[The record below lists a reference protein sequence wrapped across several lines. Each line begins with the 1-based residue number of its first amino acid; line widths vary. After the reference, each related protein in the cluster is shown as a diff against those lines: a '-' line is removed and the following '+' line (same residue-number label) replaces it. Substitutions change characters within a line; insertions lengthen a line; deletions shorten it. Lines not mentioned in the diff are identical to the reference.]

1 MTTSQISQQTGT
13 TLPQPSTTPGWR
25 SLLGSR
31 RMVWALAF
39 VVISAL
45 VLTGGQSIV
54 FQATL
59 ITIYAI
65 VALSQEWLFGRA
77 GQISLGAAALMGI
90 GAYTTALTSE
100 NSAFPF
106 PLPMVLSIV
115 AGALVGLIISIPGL
129 RFRGLYLMLTTLALQ
144 FIVAFLGQDIE
155 GTAHQSGYAV
165 DVPAWLANPQTMLLV
180 CLIILAAVI
189 LLLDGM
195 YRNAPGRAWSAIRQN
210 EVAAAVMGVSTTK
223 WKILAFVGSSAIC
236 ALGGSLY
243 AINSANVDYNS
254 FSLDLGLTIVV
265 IVFVGG
271 VGRIFGALVGAAF
284 IGYLPVLLDDASG
297 LFPAGSSASTWL
309 QTNEPLVASA
319 IYGFLLL
326 IVLLFERGGIA
337 ELIARLI
344 RLVQRQIP
352 RKGAAT

>member
-1 MTTSQISQQTGT
+1 MTTSEVREQENRRVPPAVAS
-13 TLPQPSTTPGWR
+13 GWR
-25 SLLGSR
+25 TLLTDR
-31 RMVWALAF
+31 RPLWAAGF
-39 VVISAL
+39 VVVSVL
-45 VLTGGQSIV
+45 VLAGGQSIV
-54 FQATL
+54 FQGTL

-77 GQISLGAAALMGI
+77 GQISLGASALMAV
-90 GAYTTALTSE
+90 GAYITALTSE
-100 NSAFPF
+100 TSGFPF
-106 PLPMVLSIV
+106 PLPMVLSV
-115 AGALVGLIISIPGL
+115 LGGAVVGLIIGVPGL

-144 FIVAFLGQDIE
+144 FIVSFLGQDIE
-155 GTAHQSGYAV
+155 GTSHQSGFTV
-165 DVPAWLANPQTMLLV
+165 DSPDWLTNPQWMLFL
-180 CLIILAAVI
+180 CLALLAVVM

-195 YRNAPGRAWSAIRQN
+195 YRSAPGRAWNAIKQN
-210 EVAAAVMGVSTTK
+210 EVAAAVMGVSTVK

-243 AINSANVDYNS
+243 AYNLGNVDYNS

-271 VGRIFGALVGAAF
+271 VGRIFGAIVGAVF
-284 IGYLPVLLDDASG
+284 IGYLPTVLGDISN
-297 LFPAGSSASTWL
+297 LFPSGGTASTWL
-309 QTNEPLVASA
+309 QTNEPLIASA

-344 RLVQRQIP
+344 DFGQRGN
-352 RKGAAT
+352 RWKKRAA

>member
-1 MTTSQISQQTGT
+1 VTTSDVEHREAKRVPPA
-13 TLPQPSTTPGWR
+13 LVVRGWR
-25 SLLGSR
+25 LLLADR
-31 RMVWALAF
+31 RPAWAVGF
-39 VVISAL
+39 IVVSIL
-45 VLTGGQSIV
+45 VLTGGQTIV

-77 GQISLGAAALMGI
+77 GQISLGAAALMAI
-90 GAYTTALTSE
+90 GAYTTALTSVR
-100 NSAFPF
+100 SGFPF
-106 PLPMVLSIV
+106 PLPTVLSV
-115 AGALVGLIISIPGL
+115 LAGALVGLIISVPGL

-144 FIVAFLGQDIE
+144 FIVSFLGKDIE
-155 GTAHQSGYAV
+155 GTSHESGFTVHSPGWLTNPTWFLLLCLVLVAV
-165 DVPAWLANPQTMLLV
+165 VM
-180 CLIILAAVI
+180 

-195 YRNAPGRAWSAIRQN
+195 YRSAPGRAWSAIRQN
-210 EVAAAVMGVSTTK
+210 EVAAAVMGVSTVR

-243 AINSANVDYNS
+243 AYNIGNVDYNS

-271 VGRIFGALVGAAF
+271 VGRLFGAIVGAVF
-284 IGYLPVLLDDASG
+284 IGYLPVILDDISG
-297 LFPAGSSASTWL
+297 WFPAGSSASAWL

-319 IYGFLLL
+319 TYGFLLL

-337 ELIARLI
+337 ELLARLI
-344 RLVQRQIP
+344 GFGRRRIRWKRAVS
-352 RKGAAT
+352 